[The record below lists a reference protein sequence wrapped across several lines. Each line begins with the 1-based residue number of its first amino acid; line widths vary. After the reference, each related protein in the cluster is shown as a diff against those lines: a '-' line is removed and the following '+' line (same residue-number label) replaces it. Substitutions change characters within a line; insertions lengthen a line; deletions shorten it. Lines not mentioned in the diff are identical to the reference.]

1 MSAGPVT
8 TPTPT
13 TPDAAPERPA
23 LPGPWRTVIG
33 RVAVALAQLAAVSV
47 IVFALTTL
55 LPGDAAEVV
64 LGADATEEQI
74 ATVRAQLGLDRPPL
88 ERFGEWVGGLFQGD
102 LGTSLVTEQPVT
114 TVIAGELGS
123 TAVVAA
129 AAVVVF
135 VPLSV
140 GVGVIAGRRPGSAL
154 DRVLTALL
162 VVGQAIPEFALGLVL
177 VAVFSLQLGLLPA
190 TAAGGG
196 LEPTL
201 LILPVA
207 VLVIHQLG
215 RVARQI
221 RIGVVDTD
229 RSEHVV
235 HLRRL
240 GLRERAVLWRHV
252 VPGAIVP
259 ALQQLARVVDGFVAG
274 VVVVEA
280 LFALS
285 GVGSGFVEAVLAR
298 DLPMVQGYAL
308 LFAAITIT
316 VNLAADVASAR
327 LVPQREAL
335 S

>member
-1 MSAGPVT
+1 MATSA
-8 TPTPT
+8 PT
-13 TPDAAPERPA
+13 AEGASERPA
-23 LPGPWRTVIG
+23 VSGPWRTVG
-33 RVAVALAQLAAVSV
+33 ARGVVALAQLAAVSV

-74 ATVRAQLGLDRPPL
+74 ATVRAPLGLERPPL
-88 ERFGEWVGGLFQGD
+88 ARFGDWVGGLVQGD
-102 LGTSLVTEQPVT
+102 LGTSLVTEQPVIT
-114 TVIAGELGS
+114 AIAGELGS
-123 TAVVAA
+123 TAVVASA
-129 AAVVVF
+129 AIVVL
-135 VPLSV
+135 VPLAV
-140 GVGVIAGRRPGSAL
+140 GVGVLSGRRPGSPV
-154 DRVLTALL
+154 DRALTALL
-162 VVGQAIPEFALGLVL
+162 VVGQAVPEFALGLVL

-196 LEPTL
+196 PDPTL

-240 GLRERAVLWRHV
+240 GLGERVVLWRHV

-259 ALQQLARVVDGFVAG
+259 TLQQLARVVDGFVAG

-280 LFALS
+280 LFALP
-285 GVGSGFVEAVLAR
+285 GVGSGFVEAVQAR

-327 LVPQREAL
+327 LVPQREMLA
-335 S
+335 